1 MMALSAIQTMMMLKM
16 VLLFFSF
23 SSSSLHLFVSSFLL
37 SIFSDYELWPTQLT
51 QNKR

>member
-1 MMALSAIQTMMMLKM
+1 MMALSAIQAMMMLTM
-16 VLLFFSF
+16 ALLFSSF
-23 SSSSLHLFVSSFLL
+23 LSLLPLHLFISSL